1 MVYLE
6 GERCSFYMVGDYHK
20 IRNDGS
26 KPTTAYEL
34 VAFKVDIPDG
44 KCLESAISTLASH
57 TGSYLFAS
65 SSGLGIT
72 SFGITVS
79 PESYDVFYNYDDVCR
94 RPYRIGISCETCPYR
109 MYSFRGTVSM
119 EKGTGQQATWNQC
132 VSRCQRT
139 AKCILAASN
148 AYLRCTHFRIE
159 TFDTF
164 TLSDNYEID
173 PSAPDYL
180 SIKLINTTPD
190 LNCPADENAVF
201 NNTMLD
207 IPDGECLGS
216 ASDTID
222 SQTGSSSALATDI
235 TSIGI
240 SVTPESYDVTYNYA
254 DACNRPFR
262 TGIPCEKTCPSRMY
276 SFRGTISMENGKTVA
291 NGPWNQCVTKCLH
304 DDNCI
309 LVASN
314 TYTACV
320 FFGIETFT
328 ELTLS
333 DSYEIDSTATQYLA
347 IKMINTTPDLNCPA
361 DENAVFSNTMDVTSF
376 LEEGSDHI
384 NLHMILKKTGNT
396 VNVEWFE
403 PNQYG

>member
-1 MVYLE
+1 MVAVNGAPELKDSYPYKVTFGTSWEACLATCRTFPDSLTCDMIYLS
-6 GERCSFYMVGDYHK
+6 GDRCSFYCHGDYNK

-26 KPTTAYEL
+26 ESTMANEM
-34 VAFKVDIPDG
+34 VA
-44 KCLESAISTLASH
+44 
-57 TGSYLFAS
+57 
-65 SSGLGIT
+65 
-72 SFGITVS
+72 
-79 PESYDVFYNYDDVCR
+79 
-94 RPYRIGISCETCPYR
+94 
-109 MYSFRGTVSM
+109 
-119 EKGTGQQATWNQC
+119 
-132 VSRCQRT
+132 
-139 AKCILAASN
+139 
-148 AYLRCTHFRIE
+148 
-159 TFDTF
+159 
-164 TLSDNYEID
+164 
-173 PSAPDYL
+173 
-180 SIKLINTTPD
+180 IK
-190 LNCPADENAVF
+190 
-201 NNTMLD
+201 LD

-235 TSIGI
+235 KSIGI
-240 SVTPESYDVTYNYA
+240 TVTPESYDITYNYA
-254 DACNRPFR
+254 DVCNRPFR

-304 DDNCI
+304 DENCI
-309 LVASN
+309 LAASN

-333 DSYEIDSTATQYLA
+333 DSYEIDSTATEYLA
-347 IKMINTTPDLNCPA
+347 IKLINTTPDLNCPA

-376 LEEGSDHI
+376 LEEGRDHI